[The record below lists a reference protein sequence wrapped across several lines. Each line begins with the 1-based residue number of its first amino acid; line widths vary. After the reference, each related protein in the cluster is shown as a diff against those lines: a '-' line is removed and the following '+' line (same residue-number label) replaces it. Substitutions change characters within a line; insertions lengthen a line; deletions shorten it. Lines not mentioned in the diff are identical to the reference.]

1 MRRIADDCN
10 AKAGSEGR
18 SWKLVEASFLSCLL
32 RESRQVRLRGIGSGF
47 LEGSDGTEAHS
58 ES

>member
-1 MRRIADDCN
+1 M
-10 AKAGSEGR
+10 
-18 SWKLVEASFLSCLL
+18 LVEASFLSCLL

-47 LEGSDGTEAHS
+47 LEGANATEAHS